1 MKKIKEGLTFDDVL
15 LVPAHSQVTPDMVR
29 LDCELIKGIKLNIPL
44 MSAAMDT
51 VTAPSSRK
59 NRRISP
65 AIFTR

>member
-44 MSAAMDT
+44 MLSL
-51 VTAPSSRK
+51 
-59 NRRISP
+59 IH
-65 AIFTR
+65 I